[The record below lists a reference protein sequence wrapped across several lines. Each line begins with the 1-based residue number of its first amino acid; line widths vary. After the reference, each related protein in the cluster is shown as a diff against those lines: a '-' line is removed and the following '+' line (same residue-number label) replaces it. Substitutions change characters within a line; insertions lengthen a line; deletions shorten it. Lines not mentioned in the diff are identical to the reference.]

1 MLRPQ
6 PIECPGGIHHLMRRG
21 AQTPMTRAWTAAG
34 LSMGIA
40 SDLSGLLGEA
50 KLSIASSDPLSVVY
64 HSKLEF
70 CVRSKLESEK
80 EGLKDGGMKEDLREG
95 VFCRMGFEEEDVAIW
110 EQAVDEA

>member
-21 AQTPMTRAWTAAG
+21 AQTPMTRAWTAAR

-50 KLSIASSDPLSVVY
+50 KLSIVSSDPLSAA
-64 HSKLEF
+64 HSPTPIPVL
-70 CVRSKLESEK
+70 
-80 EGLKDGGMKEDLREG
+80 
-95 VFCRMGFEEEDVAIW
+95 
-110 EQAVDEA
+110 AVPGATGAKANS